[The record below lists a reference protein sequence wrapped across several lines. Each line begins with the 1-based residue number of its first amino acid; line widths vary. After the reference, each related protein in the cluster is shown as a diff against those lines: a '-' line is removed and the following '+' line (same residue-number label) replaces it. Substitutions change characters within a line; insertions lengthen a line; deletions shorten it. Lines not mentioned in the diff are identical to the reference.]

1 MMRTHEN
8 QMKPERKQLDHRSEI
23 GKALPSASRLARNT
37 TVLRGPSLDDL
48 AANMQLNPLN
58 LLNPLNCICIFH
70 KWDCKILVYLDHLS
84 PASQIS
90 WAWLLVEASLCFCW
104 FCEKD
109 WSQQPAQVKMQWCLL
124 RGNLWY
130 MGGTWSPGGFPEVS
144 WQ

>member
-1 MMRTHEN
+1 MLRIISVYFILFIAQFYSNSLGNMMRTHEN

-70 KWDCKILVYLDHLS
+70 K
-84 PASQIS
+84 
-90 WAWLLVEASLCFCW
+90 
-104 FCEKD
+104 
-109 WSQQPAQVKMQWCLL
+109 
-124 RGNLWY
+124 
-130 MGGTWSPGGFPEVS
+130 
-144 WQ
+144 